1 MGPFGLDKA
10 SQKHECAVPAGDPN
24 LSSRQARAFASQPT
38 NSHRLREMLDK
49 GQSILIH
56 CRGGRGRAGM
66 ISARLRVESGVEPET
81 AIERVRTGAAET
93 RQQTGRTVP
102 TARF

>member
-1 MGPFGLDKA
+1 VHRHIRF
-10 SQKHECAVPAGDPN
+10 
-24 LSSRQARAFASQPT
+24 SRAARAFASQPT

-56 CRGGRGRAGM
+56 CRSGLGRAGM
-66 ISARLRVESGVEPET
+66 ISARLLVESGVEPET
-81 AIERVRTGAAET
+81 AIERVRTGAAGGD
-93 RQQTGRTVP
+93 RDAAWVRTGRTVP